1 MAKENNNKYKIEE
14 LLKPKNDI
22 VFQSLFNQSNEK
34 ITKAFVEALIEKK
47 IDKIKINDIKELY
60 RENPQD
66 KLGILDLEI
75 DVDNEQKVDIEIQ
88 LVKREKFA
96 ERLLYYFSRLY
107 ANEIKI
113 GDDYDKSKK
122 VIIIAIIDYDLEL
135 TKELKKMTTKWKL
148 REEENSKLILT
159 DCLEVDIIEL
169 SKVREEYNKNKE
181 NEKAQWIMF
190 LDNPNSKEVKE
201 IMEKNEEIKDAVVT
215 VHHMSEDEKLRKLAE
230 LREKAI
236 LDEKAIKRAAQK
248 DGFKIGHKEGIKEG
262 IKEEK
267 LNIAK
272 KMKEMGLSIQDIVT
286 ATGLLKEDVEKL

>member
-47 IDKIKINDIKELY
+47 IYKIKINDIKELY

-267 LNIAK
+267 INIAK

-286 ATGLLKEDVEKL
+286 ATGLLKEDLEKL

>member
-1 MAKENNNKYKIEE
+1 MRD
-14 LLKPKNDI
+14 DI
-22 VFQSLFNQSNEK
+22 
-34 ITKAFVEALIEKK
+34 
-47 IDKIKINDIKELY
+47 
-60 RENPQD
+60 
-66 KLGILDLEI
+66 
-75 DVDNEQKVDIEIQ
+75 
-88 LVKREKFA
+88 
-96 ERLLYYFSRLY
+96 
-107 ANEIKI
+107 
-113 GDDYDKSKK
+113 
-122 VIIIAIIDYDLEL
+122 
-135 TKELKKMTTKWKL
+135 
-148 REEENSKLILT
+148 NSKLILT

-272 KMKEMGLSIQDIVT
+272 KMKEMGLSIKDIVT

>member
-1 MAKENNNKYKIEE
+1 M
-14 LLKPKNDI
+14 
-22 VFQSLFNQSNEK
+22 
-34 ITKAFVEALIEKK
+34 
-47 IDKIKINDIKELY
+47 
-60 RENPQD
+60 
-66 KLGILDLEI
+66 
-75 DVDNEQKVDIEIQ
+75 DIEIQ

-236 LDEKAIKRAAQK
+236 LDEKTIKRAAQK

-267 LNIAK
+267 INIAK

>member
-272 KMKEMGLSIQDIVT
+272 KMKEMGLSIKDIVT

>member
-267 LNIAK
+267 INIAK

>member
-1 MAKENNNKYKIEE
+1 
-14 LLKPKNDI
+14 
-22 VFQSLFNQSNEK
+22 
-34 ITKAFVEALIEKK
+34 
-47 IDKIKINDIKELY
+47 
-60 RENPQD
+60 
-66 KLGILDLEI
+66 
-75 DVDNEQKVDIEIQ
+75 
-88 LVKREKFA
+88 
-96 ERLLYYFSRLY
+96 
-107 ANEIKI
+107 
-113 GDDYDKSKK
+113 
-122 VIIIAIIDYDLEL
+122 
-135 TKELKKMTTKWKL
+135 MTTKWKL

-267 LNIAK
+267 INIAK

>member
-1 MAKENNNKYKIEE
+1 MR
-14 LLKPKNDI
+14 NDI
-22 VFQSLFNQSNEK
+22 
-34 ITKAFVEALIEKK
+34 
-47 IDKIKINDIKELY
+47 
-60 RENPQD
+60 
-66 KLGILDLEI
+66 
-75 DVDNEQKVDIEIQ
+75 
-88 LVKREKFA
+88 
-96 ERLLYYFSRLY
+96 
-107 ANEIKI
+107 
-113 GDDYDKSKK
+113 
-122 VIIIAIIDYDLEL
+122 
-135 TKELKKMTTKWKL
+135 
-148 REEENSKLILT
+148 NSKLILT

-248 DGFKIGHKEGIKEG
+248 DGFKIGHEEGVKVGLEEGKKAGIKEGIKEGIKQG

-272 KMKEMGLSIQDIVT
+272 KMKEMGLSIKDIVT